1 MMTLELNEQERQAL
15 IELLEREIPSLR
27 DEIHHTDDYEYRE
40 FLKTREQV
48 VKKLLA
54 AVKTE
59 GPLSGQVTSTTEK

>member
-1 MMTLELNEQERQAL
+1 VRTGEELVDKGVFTEA
-15 IELLEREIPSLR
+15 
-27 DEIHHTDDYEYRE
+27 EYRE

-59 GPLSGQVTSTTEK
+59 GPLSGQVTSTAEK

>member
-1 MMTLELNEQERQAL
+1 MMTLELNEQERHAL
-15 IELLEREIPSLR
+15 MELLEREIPTLR

-59 GPLSGQVTSTTEK
+59 EPLSGRVTSAAEK

>member
-1 MMTLELNEQERQAL
+1 MMMLELNEQERQAL
-15 IELLEREIPSLR
+15 IELLEREIPTLR

-54 AVKTE
+54 AAKTE
-59 GPLSGQVTSTTEK
+59 EPLSERGTSTTEK

>member
-15 IELLEREIPSLR
+15 IELLEREIPTLR
-27 DEIHHTDDYEYRE
+27 DEIHHTDDYKYRE

-59 GPLSGQVTSTTEK
+59 APLSGQVTSTAEK

>member
-15 IELLEREIPSLR
+15 IELLEREISTLR

-54 AVKTE
+54 AAKTE
-59 GPLSGQVTSTTEK
+59 GPLSGQVTSTAEK

>member
-15 IELLEREIPSLR
+15 IELLEREIPTLR

-59 GPLSGQVTSTTEK
+59 EPLSGRVTSAAEK

>member
-15 IELLEREIPSLR
+15 IELLEREISTLR

-59 GPLSGQVTSTTEK
+59 GLLSGQVTSTAEK